1 MDYQAL
7 KPTVLVVEDQTAL
20 RRLIVRMLD
29 RHGIAGLEAGRAV
42 QGLSIVRERHGAI
55 DLAVV
60 DMVMPGMS
68 GLDLATELER
78 EYPNVKILY
87 ISGYT
92 DSIAM
97 DVIARREP
105 DAVLLKPFT
114 ERALVDH
121 VKRLLE
127 MPPRKMVPADGAMS
141 PPTRRNG
148 TSG

>member
-1 MDYQAL
+1 M
-7 KPTVLVVEDQTAL
+7 KPTVLVVEDQPAL

-29 RHGIAGLEAGRAV
+29 RHGMEALEAGRAA
-42 QGLSIVRERHGAI
+42 QGLALVRERLGAV

-78 EYPNVKILY
+78 EYPKVKILY

-97 DVIARREP
+97 DVIARRDP

-114 ERALVDH
+114 EQALLDH
-121 VKRLLE
+121 VNRL
-127 MPPRKMVPADGAMS
+127 MPTAQKKVVAARDGAAAPS
-141 PPTRRNG
+141 RRNG